1 MKIQL
6 DKYFMEEACPYTK
19 RRKLKSKPFKILGV
33 ATVVVGILVILATPS
48 QEAKKE
54 NSSTESTQSQSGQST
69 AGNSRADDTFYQEY
83 RLGSVGSGRPPRQYG
98 ASQLVRRGEGNDGDK
113 LPMGSTIPAKL
124 LNSVL
129 SSDSNSPVMAEISE
143 EIYWKNSVMIPA
155 GTKAIGQGTLDDGTE
170 RLQVRF
176 HTLVHPEGQ
185 QHSISALALLGD
197 GSSGIAGD
205 FHSRSFPKQA
215 GRFAG
220 TFVGGLAQG
229 LKDKDSR
236 GQAGIVFEPGS
247 LKNGILN
254 GIAASSL
261 DQANALANDS
271 ERLKPYLEVPGGTQ
285 FLLYLEREYSP

>member
-1 MKIQL
+1 MKEKIDQ
-6 DKYFMEEACPYTK
+6 YFREEACPFTK
-19 RRKLKSKPFKILGV
+19 RRRWKKGPIKVLIGS
-33 ATVVVGILVILATPS
+33 AAGIAFVTLLAYSPS
-48 QEAKKE
+48 QETKKDDA
-54 NSSTESTQSQSGQST
+54 NSTSQPQIGQLGTSFQR
-69 AGNSRADDTFYQEY
+69 NDDPIYRDY
-83 RLGSVGSGRPPRQYG
+83 RLGSVGTAKSNRQYG

-129 SSDSNSPVMAEISE
+129 SSDTNSPVMAEISE

-155 GTKAIGQGTLDDGTE
+155 GTKAIGQGMLDDGTE

-176 HTLVHPEGQ
+176 HTLVYPEGQ

-205 FHSRSFPKQA
+205 FHSRTFPKQA

-220 TFVGGLAQG
+220 TFIGGLAQG

-236 GQAGIVFEPGS
+236 GQAGIIFEPGS
-247 LKNGILN
+247 LKNGLLN

-261 DQANALANDS
+261 DQANSLAQDS
-271 ERLKPYLEVPGGTQ
+271 ERLKPYLEVPGGTT

>member
-1 MKIQL
+1 MKL
-6 DKYFMEEACPYTK
+6 DKYFMEEACPFTK
-19 RRKLKSKPFKILGV
+19 RRKFKTKPIKILGIGTFV
-33 ATVVVGILVILATPS
+33 IGILVVLAFSPS
-48 QEAKKE
+48 EAVKPE
-54 NSSTESTQSQSGQST
+54 GATTASTQSQNGQ
-69 AGNSRADDTFYQEY
+69 AGNQTQKSDDPFYQQY
-83 RLGSVGSGRPPRQYG
+83 RLGSVGSGKSNRQYG

-113 LPMGSTIPAKL
+113 LPMGSTIAAKL
-124 LNSVL
+124 LNTIL
-129 SSDSNSPVMAEISE
+129 SSDANSPVMAEISE

-176 HTLVHPEGQ
+176 HTLVYPEGQ

-205 FHSRSFPKQA
+205 FHSRSFPRQA
-215 GRFAG
+215 GRFGG
-220 TFVGGLAQG
+220 TFIGGLAQG

-261 DQANALANDS
+261 DQANSLAQGS
-271 ERLKPYLEVPGGTQ
+271 ERLKPFLEVPSGTN
-285 FLLYLEREYSP
+285 FLLYLEKEFSP

>member
-1 MKIQL
+1 MKKQIE
-6 DKYFMEEACPYTK
+6 KYFMEETCPFTK
-19 RRKLKSKPFKILGV
+19 RRKFKSKPIKILGA
-33 ATVVVGILVILATPS
+33 ATLFVGLVVVLAFSPS
-48 QEAKKE
+48 PEAKKE
-54 NSSTESTQSQSGQST
+54 SGAAESNQVQSSQLAT
-69 AGNSRADDTFYQEY
+69 NRRADDPFSSNY
-83 RLGSVGSGRPPRQYG
+83 RLGSVGSAKPPRQYG

-113 LPMGSTIPAKL
+113 LPMGSTIAAKL
-124 LNSVL
+124 LNTVL
-129 SSDSNSPVMAEISE
+129 SSDTNSPVMAEISE

-176 HTLVHPEGQ
+176 HTLVYPEGQ

-205 FHSRSFPKQA
+205 FHSRTFPKQA

-220 TFVGGLAQG
+220 TFIGGLAQG

-247 LKNGILN
+247 LKNGLLN

-261 DQANALANDS
+261 DQANSLAQNT
-271 ERLKPYLEVPGGTQ
+271 ERLKPYLDVPGGTT

>member
-1 MKIQL
+1 MKKII
-6 DKYFMEEACPYTK
+6 DIYFMEEACPFTK
-19 RRKLKSKPFKILGV
+19 RRKFKSKPFKILGISTV
-33 ATVVVGILVILATPS
+33 AIGMLVVIATPS

-54 NSSTESTQSQSGQST
+54 DAIAESSQPQVGQSA
-69 AGNSRADDTFYQEY
+69 AGYKRADDPFYQNY
-83 RLGSVGSGRPPRQYG
+83 RLGSVGSARPPRQYG
-98 ASQLVRRGEGNDGDK
+98 ASQLVRRGEGNTGDK
-113 LPMGSTIPAKL
+113 LPMGTTIAAKL
-124 LNSVL
+124 LNTVL

-155 GTKAIGQGTLDDGTE
+155 GTKAIGQGTLDDGIE

-176 HTLVHPEGQ
+176 HTLVFPDGQ
-185 QHSISALALLGD
+185 QHSLSALALLGD

-205 FHSRSFPKQA
+205 FHSRTFPKQA

-220 TFVGGLAQG
+220 TFIGGLAQG

-247 LKNGILN
+247 LKNGLLN

-261 DQANALANDS
+261 DQANSLAQDS
-271 ERLKPYLEVPGGTQ
+271 ERLKPYLEVPGGAA
-285 FLLYLEREYSP
+285 FLLYLEREFSP